1 MRQAAARPGGAGPAG
16 CSAHSNAVVELRALP
31 GGGGQR
37 FSTAGWDGRV
47 VLWDAA
53 AEGGAAPCDAETM
66 ISAVR
71 ERTAVAN
78 ASLY

>member
-1 MRQAAARPGGAGPAG
+1 MGAGPAG
-16 CSAHSNAVVELRALP
+16 GNAHSNAVVELRALP
-31 GGGGQR
+31 GGGGLR

-53 AEGGAAPCDAETM
+53 AEGASVAGGAETM

-71 ERTAVAN
+71 
-78 ASLY
+78 